1 MGELNP
7 IRVRYNG
14 LFDFDGLYASIIE
27 WAKSYN
33 YMWHEKQFK
42 HKVNSGGA
50 ELEMIWYVEKR
61 VDEFIQY
68 KITMNVHVWD
78 LHEVE
83 VDISGKKK
91 KLSNARIQIIM
102 KGEVVGDVNKFG
114 KEKGRLNKIFSKLY
128 KEQVNPEEDHEGIL
142 HYRIN
147 NLQGVMK
154 DYFDM
159 QTKKNVY
166 KGILG
171 EN

>member
-1 MGELNP
+1 MGKVP
-7 IRVRYNG
+7 VIRVRYNG
-14 LFDFDGLYASIIE
+14 LFDFDGLYASVIE

-42 HKVNSGGA
+42 HKVNPGGA
-50 ELEMIWYVEKR
+50 ELEIWWYVEKR
-61 VDEFIQY
+61 VDEFIKY
-68 KITMNVHVWD
+68 DIDMNVHIWD

-91 KLSNARIQIIM
+91 KLTNARIEIKI
-102 KGEVVGDVNKFG
+102 KGKVIGDQNEFSKG
-114 KEKGRLNKIFSKLY
+114 KGKLNKIFSGLY
-128 KEQVNPEEDHEGIL
+128 KEKVNPEEDHEGIL

>member
-1 MGELNP
+1 
-7 IRVRYNG
+7 
-14 LFDFDGLYASIIE
+14 
-27 WAKSYN
+27 
-33 YMWHEKQFK
+33 
-42 HKVNSGGA
+42 
-50 ELEMIWYVEKR
+50 
-61 VDEFIQY
+61 
-68 KITMNVHVWD
+68 
-78 LHEVE
+78 
-83 VDISGKKK
+83 
-91 KLSNARIQIIM
+91 M